1 MTDAAAD
8 IRPSGRRPGGLAAIV
23 TFGALVVL
31 AGLVLFPVLATA
43 LNGFKDLSELRT
55 NPFGLPHVWMWSNYW
70 SILTGARY
78 WQVLGNSLLI
88 ALFTVALT
96 LIVSS
101 MAAFTFAHL
110 RFFGDKFL
118 LSYIQLGLLFPVATA
133 IVPLFIKIR
142 DLGLL
147 DSYWGV
153 ILPQVAFSLAMS
165 VLLIRNAF
173 KQLPSELLDA
183 AMMDG
188 CGYFRYFIYVPA
200 TLRPDP
206 VDSRG
211 HLLCRQLE
219 RLSPAAHRPQQR
231 VALPLDARPHGL
243 PGPVHDLLAACAGLH
258 YPDHFAGDHHVSH
271 GAALYR
277 RRSDRGRDQGVSGA
291 RRRRSGRFLGETV
304 DDGRDGGFRPIV
316 FVERQRRAIAG
327 KE

>member
-188 CGYFRYFIYVPA
+188 CGYFRYFIYV
-200 TLRPDP
+200 T
-206 VDSRG
+206 
-211 HLLCRQLE
+211 
-219 RLSPAAHRPQQR
+219 
-231 VALPLDARPHGL
+231 LPLSGPILSTVAVISFVGSWNGYLLPLIVLNSESRYPWTLGL
-243 PGPVHDLLAACAGLH
+243 MAYQGQYMTSWQLVLAFITLTILPAIIMFLMAQRYIVAGLT
-258 YPDHFAGDHHVSH
+258 AG
-271 GAALYR
+271 
-277 RRSDRGRDQGVSGA
+277 
-291 RRRRSGRFLGETV
+291 
-304 DDGRDGGFRPIV
+304 
-316 FVERQRRAIAG
+316 AIKA
-327 KE
+327 

>member
-1 MTDAAAD
+1 MTDASDA
-8 IRPSGRRPGGLAAIV
+8 IRPTGRRPGGLSAIV
-23 TFGALVVL
+23 TFAALVVL
-31 AGLVLFPVLATA
+31 AGLVLYPVLATA
-43 LNGFKDLSELRT
+43 LNGFKDLSEFRT

-70 SILTGARY
+70 DILTGYRY

-118 LSYIQLGLLFPVATA
+118 LAYIQLGLLFPLATA

-147 DSYWGV
+147 DSYWGI

-188 CGYFRYFIYVPA
+188 CGYFRYFFFV
-200 TLRPDP
+200 T
-206 VDSRG
+206 
-211 HLLCRQLE
+211 
-219 RLSPAAHRPQQR
+219 
-231 VALPLDARPHGL
+231 LPLSGPILSTVAVISFVGSWNGYLLPLIVLNSESRYPWTLGL
-243 PGPVHDLLAACAGLH
+243 MAYQGQYMTSWQLVLAFITLTILPAIIMFLMAQRYIVAGLT
-258 YPDHFAGDHHVSH
+258 AG
-271 GAALYR
+271 
-277 RRSDRGRDQGVSGA
+277 
-291 RRRRSGRFLGETV
+291 
-304 DDGRDGGFRPIV
+304 
-316 FVERQRRAIAG
+316 AIKA
-327 KE
+327 

>member
-1 MTDAAAD
+1 
-8 IRPSGRRPGGLAAIV
+8 
-23 TFGALVVL
+23 
-31 AGLVLFPVLATA
+31 
-43 LNGFKDLSELRT
+43 
-55 NPFGLPHVWMWSNYW
+55 
-70 SILTGARY
+70 
-78 WQVLGNSLLI
+78 LI

-147 DSYWGV
+147 DSYWGI

-188 CGYFRYFIYVPA
+188 CGYFRYFIYV
-200 TLRPDP
+200 T
-206 VDSRG
+206 
-211 HLLCRQLE
+211 
-219 RLSPAAHRPQQR
+219 
-231 VALPLDARPHGL
+231 LPLSGPILSTVAVISFVGSWNGYLLPLIVLNSESRYPWTLGL
-243 PGPVHDLLAACAGLH
+243 MAYQGQYMTSWQLVLAFITLTILPAIIMFLMAQRYIVAGLT
-258 YPDHFAGDHHVSH
+258 AG
-271 GAALYR
+271 
-277 RRSDRGRDQGVSGA
+277 
-291 RRRRSGRFLGETV
+291 
-304 DDGRDGGFRPIV
+304 
-316 FVERQRRAIAG
+316 AIKA
-327 KE
+327 

>member
-23 TFGALVVL
+23 TFAALVVL
-31 AGLVLFPVLATA
+31 AGAVLFPVLATA

-70 SILTGARY
+70 SILTGYRY

-188 CGYFRYFIYVPA
+188 CGYFRYFIYV
-200 TLRPDP
+200 T
-206 VDSRG
+206 
-211 HLLCRQLE
+211 
-219 RLSPAAHRPQQR
+219 
-231 VALPLDARPHGL
+231 LPLSGPILSTVAVISFVGSWNGYLLPLIVLNSESRYPWTLGL
-243 PGPVHDLLAACAGLH
+243 MAYQGQYMTSWQLVLAFITLTILPAIIMFLMAQRYIVAGLT
-258 YPDHFAGDHHVSH
+258 AGAVK
-271 GAALYR
+271 A
-277 RRSDRGRDQGVSGA
+277 
-291 RRRRSGRFLGETV
+291 
-304 DDGRDGGFRPIV
+304 
-316 FVERQRRAIAG
+316 
-327 KE
+327 

>member
-1 MTDAAAD
+1 MTDAADAT
-8 IRPSGRRPGGLAAIV
+8 RPSGRRPGGLAAIV

-70 SILTGARY
+70 SILTGYRY

-96 LIVSS
+96 LIVAS

-110 RFFGDKFL
+110 RFFGDRFL
-118 LSYIQLGLLFPVATA
+118 LSYIQLGLLFPLATA
-133 IVPLFIKIR
+133 IVPLFVKIR

-147 DSYWGV
+147 DSYWGI
-153 ILPQVAFSLAMS
+153 ILPQVAFSLAMA

-188 CGYFRYFIYVPA
+188 CGYFRYFIYV
-200 TLRPDP
+200 T
-206 VDSRG
+206 
-211 HLLCRQLE
+211 
-219 RLSPAAHRPQQR
+219 
-231 VALPLDARPHGL
+231 LPLSGPILSTVAVISFVGSWNGYLLPLIVLNSELRYPWTLGL
-243 PGPVHDLLAACAGLH
+243 MAYQGQYMTSWQLVLAFITLTILPAIIMFLMAQRYIVAGLT
-258 YPDHFAGDHHVSH
+258 AG
-271 GAALYR
+271 
-277 RRSDRGRDQGVSGA
+277 
-291 RRRRSGRFLGETV
+291 
-304 DDGRDGGFRPIV
+304 
-316 FVERQRRAIAG
+316 AIKA
-327 KE
+327 

>member
-1 MTDAAAD
+1 MTEAAD
-8 IRPSGRRPGGLAAIV
+8 AIRSSGRRPGGLAAIV
-23 TFGALVVL
+23 TFAALVVL
-31 AGLVLFPVLATA
+31 AGAVLFPVLATA

-70 SILTGARY
+70 SILTGYRY

-147 DSYWGV
+147 DSYWGI

-188 CGYFRYFIYVPA
+188 CGYFRYFIYI
-200 TLRPDP
+200 T
-206 VDSRG
+206 
-211 HLLCRQLE
+211 
-219 RLSPAAHRPQQR
+219 
-231 VALPLDARPHGL
+231 LPLSGPILSTVAVISFVGSWNGYLLPLIVLNSESRYPWTLGL
-243 PGPVHDLLAACAGLH
+243 MAYQGQYMTSWQLVLAFITLTILPAIIMFLMAQRYIVAGLT
-258 YPDHFAGDHHVSH
+258 AGAVK
-271 GAALYR
+271 A
-277 RRSDRGRDQGVSGA
+277 
-291 RRRRSGRFLGETV
+291 
-304 DDGRDGGFRPIV
+304 
-316 FVERQRRAIAG
+316 
-327 KE
+327 

>member
-147 DSYWGV
+147 NSYWGV

-188 CGYFRYFIYVPA
+188 CGYFRYFIYV
-200 TLRPDP
+200 T
-206 VDSRG
+206 
-211 HLLCRQLE
+211 
-219 RLSPAAHRPQQR
+219 
-231 VALPLDARPHGL
+231 LPLSGPILSTVAVISFVGSWNGYLLPLIVLNSESRYPWTLGL
-243 PGPVHDLLAACAGLH
+243 MAYQGQYMTSWQLVLAFITLTILPAIIMFLMAQRYIVAGLT
-258 YPDHFAGDHHVSH
+258 AG
-271 GAALYR
+271 
-277 RRSDRGRDQGVSGA
+277 
-291 RRRRSGRFLGETV
+291 
-304 DDGRDGGFRPIV
+304 
-316 FVERQRRAIAG
+316 AIKA
-327 KE
+327 